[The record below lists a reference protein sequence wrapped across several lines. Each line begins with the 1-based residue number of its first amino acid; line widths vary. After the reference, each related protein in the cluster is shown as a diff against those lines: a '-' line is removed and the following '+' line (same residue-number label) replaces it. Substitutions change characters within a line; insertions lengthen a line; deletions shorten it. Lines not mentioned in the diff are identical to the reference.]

1 MFGLFKT
8 AKWRQQ
14 ARILYTVIS
23 AVSREPALY
32 LTFGVPDTVEGR
44 FESLSLHVSLV
55 LRRLK
60 ALPPPALDVSKDLV
74 DLFFGDLD
82 SALRELGVG
91 DLSVGK
97 KIKLLAQAF
106 YGQAKALDAAL
117 APGAAPEALETALAR
132 NVLGLGGDEV
142 DAGEG
147 RAGEGNAGE
156 GNAGEGSAGFSDG
169 AALAGYVREAS
180 QRLASQD
187 LDAILKADQLF
198 PGLDMPAFSAAEI
211 P

>member
-82 SALRELGVG
+82 GALRELGVG

-106 YGQAKALDAAL
+106 YGQAKAFDAAL
-117 APGAAPEALETALAR
+117 APGAAPEALEAALAR
-132 NVLGLGGDEV
+132 NVLGLGGEV

-147 RAGEGNAGE
+147 SAGEGS
-156 GNAGEGSAGFSDG
+156 AGEGSAGFSDG

-180 QRLASQD
+180 HRLASQD

>member
-14 ARILYTVIS
+14 ARILYAVIS

-60 ALPPPALDVSKDLV
+60 ALPPPALDVSKDIV

-82 SALRELGVG
+82 GALRELGVG

-117 APGAAPEALETALAR
+117 APGAAPDALEAALAR
-132 NVLGLGGDEV
+132 NVLGLGGEV
-142 DAGEG
+142 G
-147 RAGEGNAGE
+147 
-156 GNAGEGSAGFSDG
+156 AGEGSAGEGGVGFSDG